1 MHTITLRKNFTMPEN
16 IVKNLEFLAKKMHK
30 KQSQV
35 IQELI
40 QDKMKEFEKERKLRA
55 VEQMS
60 GMFTGKI
67 PEDVSIQSIKANSE
81 NQ

>member
-1 MHTITLRKNFTMPEN
+1 MTIRKNFTMPDS
-16 IVKNLEFLAKKMHK
+16 VVVDLEFLAKKMQK

-40 QDKMKEFEKERKLRA
+40 SQKMKEFQKDKKLA
-55 VEQMS
+55 ILENMS

-67 PEDVSIQSIKANSE
+67 PENISIQSIKADSE
-81 NQ
+81 N

>member
-1 MHTITLRKNFTMPEN
+1 MSEN
-16 IVKNLEFLAKKMHK
+16 IVSDLEFLANSMHK

-40 QDKMKEFEKERKLRA
+40 QEKMKTLEKEKKIEALERI
-55 VEQMS
+55 S

-67 PEDVSIQSIKANSE
+67 SEETSIQTSKANSD
-81 NQ
+81 N